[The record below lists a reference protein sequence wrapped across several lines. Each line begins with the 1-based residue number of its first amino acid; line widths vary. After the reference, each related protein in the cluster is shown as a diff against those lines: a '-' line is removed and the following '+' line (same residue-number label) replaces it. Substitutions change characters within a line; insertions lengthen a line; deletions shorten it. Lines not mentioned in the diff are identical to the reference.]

1 MKDLGWAGLILAG
14 TIAVVAMSLQL
25 WESKRTDWIP
35 DSRPGRLSK
44 RMRGFGLV
52 LIWVEAI
59 IIAIGSLV
67 PTDGRNDRILF
78 VSLWALAGLLAMILV
93 ALAFADSL
101 LRLMVGRAI
110 VARYTKS
117 RNRRSMLESPDFT
130 DDDFGREDN

>member
-44 RMRGFGLV
+44 RMRGFGLI
-52 LIWVEAI
+52 LIWVEAL

-67 PTDGRNDRILF
+67 PTEGRNDRILF

-110 VARYTKS
+110 VARYAKS

>member
-52 LIWVEAI
+52 LIWVEAL

-67 PTDGRNDRILF
+67 PTEGRNDRILF

-93 ALAFADSL
+93 VITFADSL

-110 VARYTKS
+110 VAKYAKS
-117 RNRRSMLESPDFT
+117 RNRRSMLESPDFP
-130 DDDFGREDN
+130 DDDLGREDN